1 MKWKQYV
8 GRILLAFVVLIGVM
22 QTASAADIPQKPQP
36 GVYVV
41 DTAGILSPQAEA
53 EMNRLAREVDEKTTA
68 QLAVLTVKSLDGEA
82 PDDYALAVLR
92 SWGIGQKKENN
103 GMLLL
108 VSTED
113 KRVRIEVGYGLEGI
127 INDAKAGQLL
137 DTYALPYFKAGQM
150 QTGIVKTF
158 TAMAIVTAKG
168 YNVTLTGDANNQST
182 KVAAN
187 QDNDSSWPWWQKL
200 LVGVLVIGFFAVDI
214 LFFGGQ
220 MTMMII
226 ILLSR
231 GRGGGG
237 GGFGGGRGG
246 GFGGG
251 SGGGGGAGR
260 GW

>member
-1 MKWKQYV
+1 MKWKRYV
-8 GRILLAFVVLIGVM
+8 GRILLAFVILFGVM
-22 QTASAADIPQKPQP
+22 QTASAIDIPQKPQP

-68 QLAVLTVKSLDGEA
+68 QLAVLTVKSLDEEA

-92 SWGIGQKKENN
+92 GWGIGQKKDNN

-137 DTYALPYFKAGQM
+137 DTYALPYFKTGQM

-168 YNVTLTGDANNQST
+168 YNVTLTGDAKSQST

-187 QDNDSSWPWWQKL
+187 QDTDSSWPWWQKL

-237 GGFGGGRGG
+237 GFGGGRG